1 MRRFRAG
8 RALGSLAM
16 AAAVGTVS
24 ACSAGHTVVVDTS
37 QAASDSASTSLTVA
51 STSAATSLDF
61 TTTGGAA
68 IPAVL
73 MDNVYETLVRI
84 DEDGSITPGLA
95 TSWEISDDARSYT
108 CLLYTSPSPRD

>member
-1 MRRFRAG
+1 MRRFRAAK
-8 RALGSLAM
+8 ALGSLAM
-16 AAAVGTVS
+16 VAAVGAVS
-24 ACSAGHTVVVDTS
+24 ACSAGHTAVVDTS
-37 QAASDSASTSLTVA
+37 QADSNSAPSSLTVA

-84 DEDGSITPGLA
+84 DKDGSITPGLA
-95 TSWEISDDARSYT
+95 TSWDISPDART
-108 CLLYTSPSPRD
+108 

>member
-1 MRRFRAG
+1 M
-8 RALGSLAM
+8 
-16 AAAVGTVS
+16 
-24 ACSAGHTVVVDTS
+24 VDTS

-108 CLLYTSPSPRD
+108 FHLRKGVTFSNGDAFTAETAALSLIHI